1 MLKVIKI
8 AVFAFSVLVNA
19 CSFCS
24 SSGTMP
30 TELQLLRASAITSYF
45 KDHETDNLVKSRRV
59 HKLVF
64 TFCKQPTP
72 QIFCLRG
79 GSAFALLTDWGSVVT
94 WGLAAVGGD
103 SSAVAAQLSGGEH
116 TVVCFPEVTT
126 KP

>member
-1 MLKVIKI
+1 
-8 AVFAFSVLVNA
+8 
-19 CSFCS
+19 
-24 SSGTMP
+24 MP

-64 TFCKQPTP
+64 AFCKQPTP
-72 QIFCLRG
+72 QIFCSRG

-103 SSAVAAQLSGGEH
+103 SSAVAAQLSGSAVGSIYNQKLRDTGMTELPLGLSISEFSKMR
-116 TVVCFPEVTT
+116 TS
-126 KP
+126 